1 MPRLLYVSY
10 TPFGVELADMCSAPM
25 LEMVSLLLTSVT
37 GFGDSLIFCHMVVP
51 PMTISTSQKAGPGRI
66 LSPLCGFMSFSG
78 TPSVSSSLYWRARSS
93 GCQSV
98 HQLRKVF

>member
-51 PMTISTSQKAGPGRI
+51 PMTISTSQNAGPGRI
-66 LSPLCGFMSFSG
+66 LSPLGGFHVFQRNAQRIKLPLLAG
-78 TPSVSSSLYWRARSS
+78 QLIRLSVCSPIA
-93 GCQSV
+93 
-98 HQLRKVF
+98 